1 MAAFSFGSSV
11 RIECSARLTLPHT
24 ASMSKPSIPKG
35 TRDFTPE
42 VMARRNW
49 IFSILREAFERR
61 GFQPIETPA
70 MESLATL
77 TGKYGEEGDQLIFK
91 ILNNGDFLGKAQEDT
106 LASRDSKALG
116 FQISKKA
123 LRYDLTVPFAR
134 FVTMHRND
142 IPMPF
147 KRYQMQTVWRGDRP
161 GKGRYQEFVQCDADI
176 IGSTGVLCELELV
189 CLFHEALT
197 SLRVPQFRILV
208 NDRRILAGVAEHLGI
223 QSRLTDWTVA
233 VDKQDKVGLD
243 GVCTELEQRGFDA
256 AVCEGTR
263 LLFSERAPGVEGMQ
277 ALMEQFPNAQVA
289 EGVEALS
296 SLWQLADGEGVQAPT
311 LVFAP
316 GLARGLDYYTGAIF
330 EVQVVDAPVGSICGG
345 GRYDDLT
352 GIFGMPG
359 VSGVG
364 ISFGADR
371 IYDVLDHF
379 GAFPEGLGAG
389 LDVLVLHMG
398 EETLQAAL
406 TAAAECR
413 ARGRRTELYPDAAK
427 LKRQFK
433 YADDR
438 RAAHVIIIGS
448 DEAAEGKVTL
458 RNMVNGEQVTAP
470 LAEILKAV
478 EG

>member
-1 MAAFSFGSSV
+1 
-11 RIECSARLTLPHT
+11 
-24 ASMSKPSIPKG
+24 MSKPSIPKG

-49 IFSILREAFERR
+49 IFSVLRRAFERR

-70 MESLATL
+70 MEALATL

-91 ILNNGDFLGKAQEDT
+91 LLNNGDFLAKANEET
-106 LASRDSKALG
+106 LAAKDSKALG

-176 IGSTGVLCELELV
+176 IGSRGVLCELELV

-197 SLRVPQFRILV
+197 ALQVPQFRILV
-208 NDRRILAGVAEHLGI
+208 NDRRILAGVAEQLGVGN
-223 QSRLTDWTVA
+223 RLTEWTVA
-233 VDKQDKVGLD
+233 VDKHDKVGLD
-243 GVCTELEQRGFDA
+243 GVCRELADRGFGEETQ
-256 AVCEGTR
+256 EGTR
-263 LLFSERAPGVEGMQ
+263 RLFSDRPEGTAGMA
-277 ALMEQFPNAQVA
+277 ALAAQFPGAAVA
-289 EGVEALS
+289 EGVDALTQ
-296 SLWQLADGEGVQAPT
+296 LWNLAAGEGVGSPE

-330 EVQVVDAPVGSICGG
+330 EVQVVDGPVGSICGG

-352 GIFGMPG
+352 GIFGMPD

-379 GAFPEGLGAG
+379 GAFPADLAQG
-389 LDVLVLHMG
+389 LDVLLLHMG
-398 EETLQAAL
+398 DDTLKSVL
-406 TAAAECR
+406 GAAAECR
-413 ARGRRTELYPDAAK
+413 ARGLRTEVYPDPAK
-427 LKRQFK
+427 MKRQFK

-438 RAAHVIIIGS
+438 RVPYVIVIGS
-448 DEAAEGKVTL
+448 DEAAQGHVTL
-458 RNMVNGEQVTAP
+458 RNMESGAQESGP
-470 LAEILKAV
+470 LEAMLDSLSR
-478 EG
+478 

>member
-1 MAAFSFGSSV
+1 
-11 RIECSARLTLPHT
+11 
-24 ASMSKPSIPKG
+24 MSKPSIPKG

-49 IFSILREAFERR
+49 IFSILRKAFERR

-70 MESLATL
+70 MEALATL

-91 ILNNGDFLGKAQEDT
+91 ILNNGDFLSKAQEET

-197 SLRVPQFRILV
+197 ALHVPQFRILV
-208 NDRRILAGVAEHLGI
+208 NDRRILSGVAEHLGI
-223 QSRLTDWTVA
+223 QHRLTDWTVA

-243 GVCTELEQRGFDA
+243 GVCAELAQRGFDDS
-256 AVCEGTR
+256 VQDGTR
-263 LLFSERAPGVEGMQ
+263 LLFSSRPAGEEGMG
-277 ALMEQFPNAQVA
+277 ALQQQFPTQQVA
-289 EGVEALS
+289 EGIEALS
-296 SLWQLADGEGVQAPT
+296 SLWRLAKGEGVHEPN

-330 EVQVVDAPVGSICGG
+330 EVHVVDGPVGSICGG

-371 IYDVLDHF
+371 IYDVLEHF
-379 GAFPEGLGAG
+379 GAFPDGHGAG
-389 LDVLVLHMG
+389 LDVLVLNMG
-398 EETLQAAL
+398 DDALEAAL
-406 TAAAECR
+406 SAAAQCR
-413 ARGRRTELYPDAAK
+413 ALGKRTELYPDPAK

-438 RAAHVIIIGS
+438 RASYVIIIGS
-448 DEAAEGKVTL
+448 DEAAEGHVTL
-458 RNMVNGEQVTAP
+458 RDMSDGRQQTAP
-470 LAEILKAV
+470 LGEVLKTLQ
-478 EG
+478 G